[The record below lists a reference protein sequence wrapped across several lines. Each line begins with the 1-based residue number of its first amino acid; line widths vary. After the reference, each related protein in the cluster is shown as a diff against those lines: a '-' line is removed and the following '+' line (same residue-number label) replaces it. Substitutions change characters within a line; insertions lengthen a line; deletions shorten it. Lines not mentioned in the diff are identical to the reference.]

1 MGKRER
7 ERKIVQYVVVSMTSS
22 MLSQQTEKNAI
33 LSQKLETDQ
42 FFNKPHVGYHTEW
55 LESEEESTDE
65 REKGRES
72 VVWRGDRQ
80 LTLNERFLRQSRI
93 GLPYTFSFKL
103 SLQTQSVCQS
113 PKSL

>member
-1 MGKRER
+1 M
-7 ERKIVQYVVVSMTSS
+7 QYVVVSMTSS

-33 LSQKLETDQ
+33 LSQKLETDR
-42 FFNKPHVGYHTEW
+42 FFNKSHVGYHTEW

-72 VVWRGDRQ
+72 VVWGGDRQ

-93 GLPYTFSFKL
+93 GLPYYFSFKL